1 MRIRPP
7 HVFAA
12 ALLLATP
19 VLAVAEQGDEPADDA
34 YERCINTRLI
44 RSTSVANDRNIVF
57 KMRGS
62 KIYLNTLPGPCP
74 GLARERRFSYESH
87 TSSLCKSDRINV
99 MSDSGLGLQIGR
111 SCRLGQFQLVTE
123 QDLVDMFEKSDEP
136 RKTRDVEAPDV
147 EDVIE
152 GEEAPPVEE
161 PAD

>member
-1 MRIRPP
+1 
-7 HVFAA
+7 
-12 ALLLATP
+12 
-19 VLAVAEQGDEPADDA
+19 
-34 YERCINTRLI
+34 
-44 RSTSVANDRNIVF
+44 
-57 KMRGS
+57 
-62 KIYLNTLPGPCP
+62 
-74 GLARERRFSYESH
+74 
-87 TSSLCKSDRINV
+87 